1 MLDTN
6 RLFDDFLAAFPEHL
20 GAVRVEAALSG
31 GLDSVVLL
39 HLLRRVAEQKPL
51 ALSAVHVHHGL
62 SENADAW
69 ADFCT
74 DLCRRWQ
81 VPLRTVRVQLDTQG
95 LGIEAA
101 ARQARYQAF
110 SDGRADI
117 VALAHH
123 QNDQIETF
131 MLGVA
136 RGGGIRALAAMP
148 QWRALPCGKRLWRPL
163 LGWQRAELAAYAAAN
178 GLDYVEDESNADT
191 SLLRNRMRLTV
202 LPELQRSLPHFERHV
217 LANIETLQQNLA
229 LLDEVAATDY
239 AAVCGSGRFSAAS
252 WRNLSEARRMQ
263 VLQEFVRRQ
272 GLASP
277 TRESLRE
284 FARVLMRARQGQWCL
299 GGETVVYYRDS
310 LFVWAEHRAVQQPWC
325 TPEGISGRL
334 KESAETCGIT
344 WQPHPQGLPASVLGQ
359 NVRIMPAAQQEIR
372 LAGSS
377 KRVGKILQAQ
387 HILPLVRRYW
397 PIIINES
404 GECLAVVNLCAA
416 VGVQEEQGLLPVFA
430 PFEQYVAD

>member
-6 RLFDDFLAAFPEHL
+6 RLFDDFLAAFPEHF

-39 HLLRRVAEQKPL
+39 HLLRRVAEQRPF

-62 SENADAW
+62 SENADEW
-69 ADFCT
+69 ADFCAG
-74 DLCRRWQ
+74 LCRNWQ
-81 VPLRTVRVQLDTQG
+81 VPLRTVRVRLKPQG
-95 LGIEAA
+95 SGIEAA

-110 SDGRADI
+110 SDGCADI

-148 QWRALPCGKRLWRPL
+148 SWRTLPCGKRLWRPL
-163 LGWQRAELAAYAAAN
+163 LAWSRAELAAYAAAN

-191 SLLRNRMRLTV
+191 ALLRNRMRLTV
-202 LPELQRSLPHFERHV
+202 LPELQRSLPDFERHV

-229 LLDEVAATDY
+229 LLDEVAAADY
-239 AAVCGSGRFSAAS
+239 AAVCGGGRFSVAR
-252 WRNLSEARRMQ
+252 WRGLSEARRTQ
-263 VLQEFVRRQ
+263 ALQEFVRRQ
-272 GLASP
+272 GLAAP
-277 TRESLRE
+277 TRGSLRE
-284 FARVLMRARQGQWCL
+284 FARVLMQAQQGQWRL
-299 GGETVVYYRDS
+299 GGETVVYYRDG
-310 LFVWAEHRAVQQPWC
+310 LFVWTEQLAAQQPWC
-325 TPEGISGRL
+325 APEGISGRL
-334 KESAETCGIT
+334 KESAETCGII
-344 WQPHPQGLPASVLGQ
+344 WRPHPQGLPASVLAQ
-359 NVRIMPAAQQEIR
+359 NVRIVPAAQQEIR
-372 LAGSS
+372 LAGGR
-377 KRVGKILQAQ
+377 KRVGKVLQAN
-387 HILPLVRRYW
+387 HILPPVRRYW

-416 VGVQEEQGLLPVFA
+416 AGVQDGQGLLPVFA
-430 PFEQYVAD
+430 PFGQYMAD

>member
-20 GAVRVEAALSG
+20 GAVRVEVALSG

-39 HLLRRVAEQKPL
+39 HLLRRVAEQKPF

-69 ADFCT
+69 ADFCA

-110 SDGRADI
+110 SDGCADI

-148 QWRALPCGKRLWRPL
+148 SWRALPCGKRLWRPL
-163 LGWQRAELAAYAAAN
+163 LNHSRAKLAAYAAAN

-191 SLLRNRMRLTV
+191 SLLRNRMRLAV

-229 LLDEVAATDY
+229 LLDEIAAADY

-263 VLQEFVRRQ
+263 VLQEFVRRH
-272 GLASP
+272 GLAAP

-284 FARVLMRARQGQWCL
+284 FARVLMQAQQGQWRV

-310 LFVWAEHRAVQQPWC
+310 LFVWEEHSAAQQPWC
-325 TPEGISGRL
+325 APEGISGRL
-334 KESAETCGIT
+334 KTLAETCGIT
-344 WQPHPQGLPASVLGQ
+344 WQPHPQGLPASVLTQ
-359 NVRIMPAAQQEIR
+359 NVRIVSAAQQEIK
-372 LAGSS
+372 LAGGS
-377 KRVGKILQAQ
+377 KRVGKVLQAH
-387 HILPLVRRYW
+387 HILPPVRRYW
-397 PIIINES
+397 PIIINEA

-416 VGVQEEQGLLPVFA
+416 AGVQAEQGVLPVFA
-430 PFEQYVAD
+430 PFGQYMAD

>member
-6 RLFDDFLAAFPEHL
+6 RLFDDFLSAFPVQVET
-20 GAVRVEAALSG
+20 GRVEVALSG

-39 HLLRRVAEQKPL
+39 HLLWRAAEQKPF

-62 SENADAW
+62 SAHADAW
-69 ADFCT
+69 ADFCA

-81 VPLRTVRVQLDTQG
+81 VPLRIVRVRLDAQG

-101 ARQARYQAF
+101 ARQRRYQAF
-110 SDGRADI
+110 SDGTADI

-163 LGWQRAELAAYAAAN
+163 LGWRRAELAAYAAAN

-191 SLLRNRMRLTV
+191 ALLRNRMRLTV
-202 LPELQRSLPHFERHV
+202 LPELQRQLPNFDRHV

-229 LLDEVAATDY
+229 LLDEIVAEDY
-239 AAVCGSGRFSAAS
+239 AIVCGSGRFSVEH
-252 WRNLSEARRMQ
+252 WRSLSEARRMQ
-263 VLQEFVRRQ
+263 VLQEFVRRH
-272 GLASP
+272 GLAVP

-284 FARVLMRARQGQWCL
+284 FARVLMQAQQGQWRL
-299 GGETVVYYRDS
+299 GRETVVYYREA
-310 LFVWAEHRAVQQPWC
+310 LFVWTEQAATQYPWC
-325 TPEGISGRL
+325 VQEGMAGRL
-334 KESAETCGIT
+334 KDLAETCGIT
-344 WQPHPQGLPASVLGQ
+344 WQPHPQGLPESVWSQ
-359 NVRIMPAAQQEIR
+359 NVRIVPAAQQEIR
-372 LAGSS
+372 LAGGR
-377 KRVGKILQAQ
+377 KRVGKVLQAH
-387 HILPLVRRYW
+387 HILPPVRRYW
-397 PIIINES
+397 PIIINEA

-416 VGVQEEQGLLPVFA
+416 ADVQAEQGFLPVFS
-430 PFEQYVAD
+430 PFERYMAD